1 MALAVCQWMCNSSCL
16 HPFALHYR
24 FFLYYNNFHCTIL
37 VEQANFNHCCQH
49 SAADGQRQSEIW
61 WHIARVAGNQVGIKF
76 NILMQNFVNFPSMWS
91 SLNQSCLLLEYH
103 MQLQFHKHFFQFIAA
118 AHEAEEQVV
127 HGWVDSLLVKV
138 GTGEGERNQC
148 MACTVHMQEIR
159 AGRQPARL
167 YPCVTKR

>member
-1 MALAVCQWMCNSSCL
+1 MPLIMCQWMCNSSCL

-61 WHIARVAGNQVGIKF
+61 WHIARVAWNQVGIKF

-91 SLNQSCLLLEYH
+91 CSCNFINISSNSLQ
-103 MQLQFHKHFFQFIAA
+103 QLMKRRSRWCTV
-118 AHEAEEQVV
+118 ELTP
-127 HGWVDSLLVKV
+127 LLVKV

>member
-1 MALAVCQWMCNSSCL
+1 MPLAVCQWMCNSSCL
-16 HPFALHYR
+16 HSFALHYR

-76 NILMQNFVNFPSMWS
+76 NILARNFVNFPSMWS

-103 MQLQFHKHFFQFIAA
+103 MQQEFHKISSN
-118 AHEAEEQVV
+118 
-127 HGWVDSLLVKV
+127 SLQQLMK
-138 GTGEGERNQC
+138 RRSRW
-148 MACTVHMQEIR
+148 CTVELTPCWSKLAR
-159 AGRQPARL
+159 GRERGTSAWLALCTCR
-167 YPCVTKR
+167 K

>member
-1 MALAVCQWMCNSSCL
+1 MPHCTTDS
-16 HPFALHYR
+16 
-24 FFLYYNNFHCTIL
+24 FLYYNNFHCTIL

-76 NILMQNFVNFPSMWS
+76 NILARNFVNFPSMWS

-118 AHEAEEQVV
+118 ADEAEEQVV
-127 HGWVDSLLVKV
+127 HGWVDSLAGQSWHGGGREEPVHGLHCAHAGNKGRAATSKTLPLCYQAIKLLVKV
-138 GTGEGERNQC
+138 GREKEGGG
-148 MACTVHMQEIR
+148 T
-159 AGRQPARL
+159 
-167 YPCVTKR
+167 

>member
-1 MALAVCQWMCNSSCL
+1 MPLA
-16 HPFALHYR
+16 PLHYR

-49 SAADGQRQSEIW
+49 SAADGQRQSKIW

-103 MQLQFHKHFFQFIAA
+103 MQQESHKHFFQFIAA
-118 AHEAEEQVV
+118 ADEAEEQVV

-138 GTGEGERNQC
+138 GKGEGERNQC